1 MADVFSS
8 REGYVAVVP
17 GQQVVPGRIKIG
29 GFSPRAAMISGVEY
43 DQKTNQQFQHTLD
56 GSVYI
61 YVFGDLMG
69 NVTIEGRAFPLR
81 CGNTTSGL
89 AEVFK
94 FYAQKRASK
103 NSDLIQV
110 SIGEEPISGFLTAIR
125 VRSQSMAESPAALFQ
140 SFWLTINTLPRT

>member
-1 MADVFSS
+1 MADVFNS

-17 GQQVVPGRIKIG
+17 GQSVVPGRIKIG
-29 GFSPRAAMISGVEY
+29 GFAPRAAMISGIDY

-69 NVTIEGRAFPLR
+69 NVTIEGRSFPLR
-81 CGNTTSGL
+81 CGEEVSGL
-89 AEVFK
+89 SEVFK
-94 FYAQKRASK
+94 FYAEKRASK
-103 NSDLIQV
+103 NADLVQV

-125 VRSQSMAESPAALFQ
+125 VRSQSVAESPVALFK